1 MLVWR
6 SGLQP
11 QFRSLSVIEAAAL
24 VRIGRGVSFAHI
36 SAFLV
41 DEVGEAT
48 AMETLAALL
57 ARWLADGVLILA
69 DQAAAVT

>member
-1 MLVWR
+1 M
-6 SGLQP
+6 
-11 QFRSLSVIEAAAL
+11 
-24 VRIGRGVSFAHI
+24 RIGRGASFADI
-36 SAFLV
+36 SAHLV
-41 DEVGEAT
+41 NEVEEAT